1 MFMLFRSKPEHKP
14 WLVAAFFLLLLLA
27 GGVMLN
33 YG

>member
-14 WLVAAFFLLLLLA
+14 WLVAAFFLLLLA
-27 GGVMLN
+27 GGVMLT